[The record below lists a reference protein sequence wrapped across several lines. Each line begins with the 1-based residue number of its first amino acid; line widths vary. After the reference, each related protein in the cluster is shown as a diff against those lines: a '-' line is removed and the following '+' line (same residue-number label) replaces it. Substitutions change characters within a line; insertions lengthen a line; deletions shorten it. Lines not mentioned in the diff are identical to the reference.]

1 VICQISSIAI
11 KRWRTIFMDQDIASL
26 AQERLFRRAEA
37 SRYLVETWRIPCSAG
52 ALAKLAVVGGGP
64 EYRKAGRTPL
74 YPQDAL
80 DEYARS
86 KLSRRVRKTAE
97 LRNCAP
103 GAPSNQ

>member
-1 VICQISSIAI
+1 
-11 KRWRTIFMDQDIASL
+11 MDPEIASL
-26 AQERLFRRAEA
+26 AQERLLRRAEA
-37 SRYLVETWRIPCSAG
+37 SQYLVKTWRIPCSIA

-86 KLSRRVRKTAE
+86 KLTRRVRKTAD
-97 LRNCAP
+97 LRDRLLGGPC
-103 GAPSNQ
+103 SQ

>member
-1 VICQISSIAI
+1 
-11 KRWRTIFMDQDIASL
+11 MDQDIASL
-26 AQERLFRRAEA
+26 ALERLFRRAEA
-37 SRYLVETWRIPCSAG
+37 SQYLVETWRIPCSAG

-97 LRNCAP
+97 LREGRL
-103 GAPSNQ
+103 GAPSSQ

>member
-1 VICQISSIAI
+1 
-11 KRWRTIFMDQDIASL
+11 MHPDIASL
-26 AQERLFRRAEA
+26 AQERLRRRAEA
-37 SRYLVETWRIPCSAG
+37 SRYLVETWQIPCSVG
-52 ALAKLAVVGGGP
+52 ALANLAVVGGGP

-97 LRNCAP
+97 LRERP
-103 GAPSNQ
+103 LGAPSSQ